1 MKIKSF
7 LATHQSLVRD
17 VVVSSCLLGASA
29 GIVFGVSAG
38 TFHINY
44 MNLNDADARLLAS
57 QTAGYYGENID
68 SAWNMN
74 GVKDGDNVVIEAT
87 PAPDHAE
94 IADFEDY
101 KTTHPSLSSGDW
113 WPGNEDSQKELELE
127 KNEETDI
134 SDSAIKARYAY
145 SSMVIDGATHS
156 TMDRSFNQSLY
167 EGLADFIKNK
177 SLTSYD
183 SESQTDPLEYNC
195 AKSYKPSQDNTAAF
209 VDTYLSVMEQHH
221 VVGLAGFNHSTPL
234 SNMMTHEG
242 TNGFTTCSSESL
254 TKMADQTAFI
264 LLDSNIANN
273 QNIASVQFRA
283 DQPGFLTAIAT
294 CQYFFNNLDLY
305 HDKFQDMSVGMYGG
319 VQIPTVTIYMGG
331 FERGIE
337 FFNYTVLYNIIYF
350 GSQVWFNFA
359 PNPDDYK
366 LWYDKFV
373 DLVNHSK
380 YKQQIEELPKNE
392 TGLGTFMSDIYSSFY
407 NEFSIKSIKLGDTST
422 HFSGTFTAGD
432 AIGITKQYLNRGAS
446 AIIAV
451 AGPQSLDS
459 AQEIQN
465 QNSKC
470 IVIGVDTAM
479 ENSDYQRFHKGCGEE
494 TRTKPNEAD
503 PYMDKTKAEDGTVSS
518 QANSIIKFSAIKDI
532 KTVTKRIVR
541 LIAEGKRWDA
551 ERDAVDTQVGKKPD
565 PNKAV
570 CGPGFQTCGNILNGL
585 ISISWDGF
593 YPLLQAFEYAY
604 FYIRD
609 VGTRQFIPM
618 PLEEAWANA
627 GADYFMGLPNP
638 ELDALQEEFPTY
650 TGENPTLSIV
660 EGVKDIN
667 NLLTFSHADKDDPT
681 KDSVFY
687 KNYNHTMG
695 ILGCLLNNL
704 YIPFKPDMSLVR
716 EKDPETG
723 EFTYRKMT
731 AKDFNH
737 EDGLMMT
744 ILDWLEVNMYLM
756 S

>member
-17 VVVSSCLLGASA
+17 AAISSCLLAASA

-74 GVKDGDNVVIEAT
+74 GVKDGDNVVIEAI

-101 KTTHPSLSSGDW
+101 RTTHPSLSSGDW
-113 WPGNEDSQKELELE
+113 WPGNKDLEDSQKDLGIVD
-127 KNEETDI
+127 NEGNPVPEGAEINDE
-134 SDSAIKARYAY
+134 AIKKRYMY
-145 SSMVIDGATHS
+145 TSMVIDGATHS

-167 EGLADFIKNK
+167 EGLADFTKNK
-177 SLTSYD
+177 PLTSYD
-183 SESQTDPLEYNC
+183 SETQTDPLKYNC
-195 AKSYKPSQDNTAAF
+195 AKSYKPSQDNTTAF

-242 TNGFTTCSSESL
+242 TKGFVTCSSESL

-305 HDKFQDMSVGMYGG
+305 HDKFQDLSVGMYGG

-337 FFNYTVLYNIIYF
+337 FFNYAVLYNIIDF
-350 GSQVWFNFA
+350 GGRVWFDMVDK
-359 PNPDDYK
+359 PEDYK

-380 YKQQIEELPKNE
+380 YKQQIDDLPKTPAGGE
-392 TGLGTFMSDIYSSFY
+392 RFAVDISTNLF
-407 NEFSIKSIKLGDTST
+407 NEFSVKSIKLGDTST

-470 IVIGVDTAM
+470 IVVGVDTAM

-503 PYMDKTKAEDGTVSS
+503 PFMDKTKAVDGSVSA

-532 KTVTKRIVR
+532 KSVTKRIVR
-541 LIAEGKRWDA
+541 LIAEGKRWD
-551 ERDAVDTQVGKKPD
+551 VDSAGKPSRT
-565 PNKAV
+565 KAV

-593 YPLLQAFEYAY
+593 YPLMQALQYAY
-604 FYIRD
+604 FYDALRN
-609 VGTRQFIPM
+609 
-618 PLEEAWANA
+618 PLTFNEAWIKSAA
-627 GADYFMGLPNP
+627 AYFASLDKP
-638 ELDALQEEFPTY
+638 ELDAIDPAYKGQ
-650 TGENPTLSIV
+650 NPKDIEV
-660 EGVKDIN
+660 VDGVKDIN
-667 NLLTFSHADKDDPT
+667 NLLTFNHFDKDDPT
-681 KDSVFY
+681 KESTFY
-687 KNYNHTMG
+687 KNYAHTMG
-695 ILGCLLNNL
+695 ILGGLLN
-704 YIPFKPDMSLVR
+704 IVKVPFKVDMSLVN
-716 EKDPETG
+716 EVDTKTG
-723 EFTYRKMT
+723 EITYRKMT
-731 AKDFNH
+731 SQDYDH
-737 EDGLMMT
+737 EDGKLMS
-744 ILDWLEVNMYLM
+744 ILEWLETNMYLM